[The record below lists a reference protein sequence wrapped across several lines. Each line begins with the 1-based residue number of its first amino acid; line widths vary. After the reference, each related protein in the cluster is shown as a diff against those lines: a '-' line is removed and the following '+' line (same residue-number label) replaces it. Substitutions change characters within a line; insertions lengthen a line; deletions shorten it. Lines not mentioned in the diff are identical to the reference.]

1 MFERFTTQAR
11 EAVIDAQGEA
21 KALKA
26 SRIEVVHLLLGVLA
40 GAAGT
45 PLGAVLS
52 DAGLTIDDTRTEV
65 ARSRGGQALGDED
78 AAALRSIG
86 IDLDAVRE
94 SLDAT
99 FGEDALDRAESA
111 ENTERRGWFG
121 LKGTG
126 HIPFTPGAKKAIELS
141 LREALA
147 RKDGHIG
154 AEHLLLG
161 VVRGGDDDAAAV
173 IARHLTP
180 AELRVRVLA
189 LLDRAA

>member
-11 EAVIDAQGEA
+11 EAVIDAQAEA

-26 SRIEVVHLLLGVLA
+26 PRIEVVHLLLGVLV

-52 DAGLTIDDTRTEV
+52 DAGLTIADTRAEV
-65 ARSRGGQALGDED
+65 ARRRGGQALGEED

-111 ENTERRGWFG
+111 ETTERRGWFG

-173 IARHLTP
+173 VARHLTP
-180 AELRVRVLA
+180 AELRGRILA